1 MEERIAALEAQIH
14 SMKADIESLTG
25 QNMAFTAAALAL
37 LRIHPDPGS
46 TRKALREAADQV
58 DRTSRDE
65 ETPPERKKWATVTLS
80 ILMNA
85 LPR

>member
-1 MEERIAALEAQIH
+1 MDERIAALEAQIN
-14 SMKADIESLTG
+14 SMKAEIESLMG
-25 QNMAFTAAALAL
+25 QNMAFTAALAL
-37 LRIHPDPGS
+37 LRMQPDPGS
-46 TRKALREAADQV
+46 TRKALREAVDQL

-65 ETPPERKKWATVTLS
+65 EPPPERTKWAKVTLS

>member
-1 MEERIAALEAQIH
+1 MDERIAALEAQIN
-14 SMKADIESLTG
+14 SMKAEIESLMG

-37 LRIHPDPGS
+37 LRMQPDPGS
-46 TRKALREAADQV
+46 TRKALREAVDQL

-65 ETPPERKKWATVTLS
+65 EPPPERTKWAKVTLS